1 MAESMRGLH
10 RTHRCT
16 EVSNANIGE
25 KVTVMGW
32 VQKRRN
38 LGSLIFIDLRDR
50 SGLLQLVFDE
60 PEVGSEGFAKA
71 ETLRS
76 EFVIAVTG
84 TVKKRS
90 AAVNE
95 NLKTGD
101 IEVIAESI
109 RILSESETPPFPIEE
124 NSQTKDDL
132 RLRYRYLD
140 LRRPDLQR
148 NIMMKSKVSMLLRK
162 FMEQEGFLEIETPIL
177 TKSTP
182 EGARDY
188 LVPSRVH
195 PGSFYAL
202 PQSPQL
208 FKQLLMCSGYDRYFQ
223 IARCFRDEDL
233 RADRQPEFTQ
243 ADMELS
249 FVDVDDVIDVN
260 ERLLQYVFKEAIGVD
275 VPIPIPRMSWQEA
288 MDRFGSDK
296 PDTRFGMELV
306 NVSELVRECGF
317 GVFTGALENGGSVRG
332 INAKGQGGMPRKK
345 IDKLVEFAKGYG
357 AKGLAYLAV
366 NEDGTYKS
374 SFAKFMTEEELK
386 ALVEKMEGEPGDLL
400 LFAADKNKVVWDVLG
415 ALRLELAR
423 ELDLLDKNQYN
434 FLWVTEFPLLEWSDE
449 EGRFMA
455 MHHPFTMPMEE
466 DWDKIDSDP
475 GAVRAKAYDIVLNGT
490 ELGGG
495 SVRIHQNDIQEKML
509 EVLGFTKERAYE
521 QFGFLLNA
529 FKYGVPPH
537 AGLAYGVDRMVML
550 MMQCDSIRDVIAFP
564 KVKDASCLMTDA
576 PNLVDDKQ
584 LEELGIAVD
593 VKEKDTKNDKPE
605 EQ

>member
-1 MAESMRGLH
+1 MAESMKGLH

-16 EVSNANIGE
+16 EVSNQNIGE
-25 KVTVMGW
+25 TVTVMGW

-50 SGLLQLVFDE
+50 SGLLQVVFDE
-60 PEVGSEGFAKA
+60 PQVGSEGFEKA
-71 ETLRS
+71 GNLRS
-76 EFVIAVTG
+76 EFVVAVTG
-84 TVKKRS
+84 VVQKRS

-95 NLKTGD
+95 SLKTGD
-101 IEVIAESI
+101 IEVIANDI
-109 RILSESETPPFPIEE
+109 RILSEAETPPFPIEE
-124 NSQTKDDL
+124 NCQTKEEL
-132 RLRYRYLD
+132 RLKYRYLD

-148 NIMMKSKVSMLLRK
+148 NIMMKSKVSMLLRN
-162 FMEQEGFLEIETPIL
+162 FMEKEGFLEIETPIL
-177 TKSTP
+177 MKSTP

-208 FKQLLMCSGYDRYFQ
+208 YKQLLMCSGYDRYFQ

-260 ERLLQYVFKEAIGVD
+260 ERLLAYVFKEAIGVD
-275 VPIPIPRMSWQEA
+275 VPLPIPRMTWQEA

-306 NVSELVRECGF
+306 DVSETVAGCGF

-332 INAKGQGGMPRKK
+332 INAKGQGAMPRKK
-345 IDKLVEFAKGYG
+345 IDKLVSFAKDYG

-374 SFAKFMTEEELK
+374 SFAKFMTEEELA
-386 ALVEKMEGEPGDLL
+386 ALVEKMGGEPGDLL

-423 ELDLLDKNQYN
+423 QLELLDKNRYN

-449 EGRFMA
+449 ENRFMS

-495 SVRIHQNDIQEKML
+495 SVRIHQDDIQEKMF
-509 EVLGFTKERAYE
+509 EVLGFTKERAHE
-521 QFGFLLNA
+521 QFGFLLDA

-537 AGLAYGVDRMVML
+537 AGLAYGLDRLVMHMVHA
-550 MMQCDSIRDVIAFP
+550 DSIRDVIAFP
-564 KVKDASCLMTDA
+564 KVKDASCLMTQA
-576 PNLVDDKQ
+576 PQRVSEAQ
-584 LEELGIAVD
+584 LDELGLEVE
-593 VKEKDTKNDKPE
+593 KEAAPGTE
-605 EQ
+605 E

>member
-1 MAESMRGLH
+1 MAESMKGLH

-16 EVSNANIGE
+16 EVSNQNIGE
-25 KVTVMGW
+25 TVTVMGW

-50 SGLLQLVFDE
+50 SGLLQVVFDE
-60 PEVGSEGFAKA
+60 PQVGSEGFEKA
-71 ETLRS
+71 GNLRS
-76 EFVIAVTG
+76 EFVVAVTG
-84 TVKKRS
+84 VVQKRS

-101 IEVIAESI
+101 IEVIANDI
-109 RILSESETPPFPIEE
+109 RILSEAETPPFPIEE
-124 NSQTKDDL
+124 NCQTKEEL
-132 RLRYRYLD
+132 RLKYRYLD

-148 NIMMKSKVSMLLRK
+148 NIMMKSKVSMLLRN
-162 FMEQEGFLEIETPIL
+162 FMEKEGFLEIETPIL
-177 TKSTP
+177 MKSTP

-208 FKQLLMCSGYDRYFQ
+208 YKQLLMCSGYDRYFQ

-260 ERLLQYVFKEAIGVD
+260 ERLLAYVFKEAIGVD
-275 VPIPIPRMSWQEA
+275 VPLPIPRMTWQEA

-306 NVSELVRECGF
+306 DVSETVAGCGF

-332 INAKGQGGMPRKK
+332 INAKGQGAMPRKK
-345 IDKLVEFAKGYG
+345 IDKLVSFAKDYG

-374 SFAKFMTEEELK
+374 SFAKFMTEEELA
-386 ALVEKMEGEPGDLL
+386 ALVEKMGGEPGDLL

-423 ELDLLDKNQYN
+423 QLELLDKNQYN
-434 FLWVTEFPLLEWSDE
+434 FLWVTEFPLLEWNE
-449 EGRFMA
+449 EAGRYTA

-466 DWDKIDSDP
+466 DIQYIESDP
-475 GAVRAKAYDIVLNGT
+475 GRVRAKAYDIVLNGN
-490 ELGGG
+490 EIGGG
-495 SVRIHQNDIQEKML
+495 SVRIFQDDIQEMMFKA
-509 EVLGFTKERAYE
+509 LGFTKEQAYS
-521 QFGFLLNA
+521 QFGFLLDA

-537 AGLAYGVDRMVML
+537 AGLAYGLDRLVML
-550 MMQCDSIRDVIAFP
+550 MAKQDSIRDVIAFP
-564 KVKDASCLMTDA
+564 KIKDASCLMTEA
-576 PNLVDDKQ
+576 PTPASEKQ
-584 LEELGIAVD
+584 LEELSLAV
-593 VKEKDTKNDKPE
+593 EAQE
-605 EQ
+605 ETTEE